1 MSKWFDNVI
10 NNYVLDNEMKEC
22 KIKIEGLSDR
32 QQDTFVKNM
41 KLDSNIK
48 YFYTNERYYV
58 ELYTN
63 KYSNRR
69 SLIITDLIQLEIK
82 SLNVSIRNLYEELE
96 TETNEEYRNYILE
109 DIEEDKNKLNKLLEL
124 S

>member
-82 SLNVSIRNLYEELE
+82 SLNVSIRNLYKELE
-96 TETNEEYRNYILE
+96 TETNEEYTNYILE